1 VAVFAAAG
9 CTGDGSSAPGTTSPK
24 PTATSTTPVVIT
36 PGEFRYAN
44 AGLVVTLELHTNVGT
59 MVVDNGSDHDLPKPD
74 VYVID
79 GTTGEQ
85 IDGKV
90 VDAAGVAQGQTATFD
105 VQFPAGVD
113 QKSLGLVILEFGS
126 DNYGAFAP
134 D

>member
-1 VAVFAAAG
+1 
-9 CTGDGSSAPGTTSPK
+9 
-24 PTATSTTPVVIT
+24 VVIT
-36 PGEFRYAN
+36 PGEFRYTN
-44 AGLVVTLELHTNVGT
+44 AGLVVTLELHTNAGT
-59 MVVDNGSDHDLPKPD
+59 MVVDNGTDHDLPKPD

-90 VDAAGVAQGQTATFD
+90 VDSAAVAQGQKATFD
-105 VQFPAGVD
+105 VQFPRGVD